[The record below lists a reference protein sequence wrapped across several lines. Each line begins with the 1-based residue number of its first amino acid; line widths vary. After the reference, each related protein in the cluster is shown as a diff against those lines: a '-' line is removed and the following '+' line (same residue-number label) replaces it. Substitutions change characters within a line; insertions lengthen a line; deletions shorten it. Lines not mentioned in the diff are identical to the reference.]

1 MPRWAAKVDGNQ
13 AEIVE
18 ALEKFGWTVISLARL
33 GGGVPDLLCA
43 KSWRTV
49 LVEVKTATGRLRAV
63 QQGFRIAWP
72 GELWVVRSVE
82 DVQALNK
89 REWPYR
95 IIGGYTESERS
106 SQEPKPTGMS

>member
-1 MPRWAAKVDGNQ
+1 MPHWAAKVDGNQ

-43 KSWRTV
+43 KQWRTV
-49 LVEVKTATGRLRAV
+49 LVEVKTASGRLRAV
-63 QQGFRIAWP
+63 QEGFRIAWP
-72 GELWVVRSVE
+72 GELWVVRSVD
-82 DVQALNK
+82 DVLAMNK

-95 IIGGYTESERS
+95 TIGGYTESERS
-106 SQEPKPTGMS
+106 GHSQSQRGTG

>member
-43 KSWRTV
+43 KAWRTV
-49 LVEVKTATGRLRAV
+49 LVEVKTDKGRLGSL
-63 QQGFRIAWP
+63 QDSFRIAWP
-72 GELWVVRSVE
+72 GELWVVRSVA
-82 DVQALNK
+82 DVALMN
-89 REWPYR
+89 RTEPR
-95 IIGGYTESERS
+95 ILRA
-106 SQEPKPTGMS
+106 

>member
-43 KSWRTV
+43 KGWRTV
-49 LVEVKTATGRLRAV
+49 LVEVKTATGRLGSL
-63 QQGFRIAWP
+63 QDSFRIAWP
-72 GELWVVRSVE
+72 GELWVVRSVA
-82 DVQALNK
+82 DVALMN
-89 REWPYR
+89 RTEPR
-95 IIGGYTESERS
+95 ILRA
-106 SQEPKPTGMS
+106 